1 MLLQVSGGRE
11 GRPIGAFEL
20 AQAVEQLGAGE
31 ILLNCI
37 DCDGECHGMMRRDR
51 HTLCQAQGFDLNL
64 VGLVSSA
71 VSIAVM
77 ASRAAAQAS
86 QSTVRRSLLT
96 QAPLLPPSHG
106 RSGPGFDLDLVGL
119 VSWAVSIPVIASSGA
134 GTPEHFSQGQGF
146 DLDLVELVSSAVSI
160 PVIASSGA
168 GIPEHFS
175 QVFAHT
181 GASAALAAGIF
192 HRNEVTIESV
202 KTHLAEE
209 GVETRLL

>member
-1 MLLQVSGGRE
+1 MVRSGQGIRL
-11 GRPIGAFEL
+11 GPGGA
-20 AQAVEQLGAGE
+20 AVLSSEHPCDRQQSSSGAAIPE
-31 ILLNCI
+31 HL
-37 DCDGECHGMMRRDR
+37 
-51 HTLCQAQGFDLNL
+51 
-64 VGLVSSA
+64 
-71 VSIAVM
+71 
-77 ASRAAAQAS
+77 S
-86 QSTVRRSLLT
+86 QSRSLLT
-96 QAPLLPPSHG
+96 PAPWLP
-106 RSGPGFDLDLVGL
+106 
-119 VSWAVSIPVIASSGA
+119 ASLASPCHITG
-134 GTPEHFSQGQGF
+134 QGQGF

>member
-37 DCDGECHGMMRRDR
+37 DCDG
-51 HTLCQAQGFDLNL
+51 
-64 VGLVSSA
+64 
-71 VSIAVM
+71 
-77 ASRAAAQAS
+77 
-86 QSTVRRSLLT
+86 
-96 QAPLLPPSHG
+96 
-106 RSGPGFDLDLVGL
+106 
-119 VSWAVSIPVIASSGA
+119 
-134 GTPEHFSQGQGF
+134 QGQGF